1 MSSKKE
7 RIMDDTKKGMLKEI
21 SGMVRMLD
29 WEMVV
34 DKKMKFVMWNMKG

>member
-1 MSSKKE
+1 MKL
-7 RIMDDTKKGMLKEI
+7 RKGMLKEI

-29 WEMVV
+29 WEIVV